1 MMFWALF
8 MLSRSAFVFKL
19 CFSGFL
25 PNHRMKPGRN
35 DLTQGSCHRLSL
47 SLGAFGKYKAWVE
60 ANKGLTRRAEFCKY
74 FPHHLLVE
82 SEWLRKWVA
91 KLQVKAARRGINV
104 TKVNTL
110 HWVISYLFIWKSA
123 PLCEVWGC
131 GGGRSFTPVPWPPPE
146 WPLHLK
152 TVPET

>member
-1 MMFWALF
+1 MFWALF

-35 DLTQGSCHRLSL
+35 DLTQSSCHRLSL
-47 SLGAFGKYKAWVE
+47 SLSERLGNTRPEWKPTKAWRGE
-60 ANKGLTRRAEFCKY
+60 LNFANIFHIIC
-74 FPHHLLVE
+74 LLNQNDWE
-82 SEWLRKWVA
+82 SEWQNYKLRQQGGELMWPR
-91 KLQVKAARRGINV
+91 LMRYIE
-104 TKVNTL
+104 
-110 HWVISYLFIWKSA
+110 SYLFIWKSA